1 MRKNPLLVILGI
13 SAVFFVI
20 FVAVAI
26 ATVMSM
32 TSTGQGPQKIFGKT
46 NAIGVL
52 EVKGVIMDSKQLLE
66 HIDKFENDGRIK
78 GVLVRINSPGGAV
91 GPSQEIYDAL
101 VKLQKKKPVY
111 SSMAS
116 IAASGGYYV
125 AVGTKRIFAN
135 PGTITGSIG
144 VIMQFAD
151 LSKLYQ
157 WAKVNPYVIKT
168 GKYKDVGSPS
178 REMGPEEKALLQD
191 MIDNVLGQF
200 RKAVATG
207 RNLPMEKVVEVSD
220 GRIFSG
226 EQAKNNKLVD
236 DLGGFNDAV
245 EALAKE
251 VGIKGE
257 PTLIYPTKKKKEL
270 LDILLTDLEGEG
282 DEEAS
287 SSRGL
292 GVRLIA
298 HLLGLGE
305 LISKKEL
312 STREMI
318 GPLFLMPQ
326 AL

>member
-26 ATVMSM
+26 GTVMSM
-32 TSTGQGPQKIFGKT
+32 TSVGQAPKKIFGKA

-52 EVKGVIMDSKQLLE
+52 EIKGVIMDSKQLLE
-66 HIDKFENDGRIK
+66 QIDKFEEDARIK

-111 SSMAS
+111 SSMGS
-116 IAASGGYYV
+116 LAASGGYYA

-178 REMGPEEKALLQD
+178 REMGPEEKALLQE

-207 RNLPMEKVVEVSD
+207 RNLPMEKVIELSD
-220 GRIFSG
+220 GRIYSG
-226 EQAKNNKLVD
+226 EQAKNNKLID
-236 DLGGFNDAV
+236 DLGGFDDAV

-251 VGIKGE
+251 AGIAGK
-257 PTLIYPTKKKKEL
+257 PTLIYPGKKKKQL
-270 LDILLTDLEGEG
+270 LDLLLSDLDGEG
-282 DEEAS
+282 DEES
-287 SSRGL
+287 SSQSF
-292 GVRLIA
+292 GVRVIA
-298 HLLGLGE
+298 RLLGLGD
-305 LISKKEL
+305 LLAHKDL
-312 STREMI
+312 SAREMI
-318 GPLFLMPQ
+318 GPLFIMPQ